1 VGVLKLVEF
10 VLASLT
16 NTVTK
21 KKEGSRADRKKGEE
35 ELKRR

>member
-21 KKEGSRADRKKGEE
+21 KRKEVEQTERKGK
-35 ELKRR
+35 KN